1 MSASLRN
8 DTTGST
14 TLSISLPASIY
25 RAVQRAMAARV
36 CEASLIVQRAL
47 VPYLQGEGFLPEE
60 EKRRFEFFW
69 KLVWHVVEKAKEIAK
84 NGTFPESV
92 TLDAINAAM
101 KDDWW
106 VTGYRDYVGTD
117 IFRTGVPEKGPLNRE
132 IGFRVKEALGA
143 QVKKDPSGKTANTKV
158 LGSVIQ
164 SYTPLLP
171 A

>member
-8 DTTGST
+8 DMVGST
-14 TLSISLPASIY
+14 TLSISLPAAIH
-25 RAVQRAMAARV
+25 RALQQTMAAQG

-47 VPYLQGEGFLPEE
+47 VPYLSDEGFFPEE
-60 EKRRFEFFW
+60 AKRRFELFW
-69 KLVWHVVEKAKEIAK
+69 KLVGHVVRKAQEIAK
-84 NGTFPESV
+84 DGSFPESV

-106 VTGYRDYVGTD
+106 VDGYRDYIGTD
-117 IFRTGVPEKGPLNRE
+117 IFRTGVAEKGPLNRE

-143 QVKKDPSGKTANTKV
+143 QVRKDPSGKTANTKV

>member
-1 MSASLRN
+1 MSASPRN
-8 DTTGST
+8 DMAGST
-14 TLSISLPASIY
+14 TLSISLPAPLH
-25 RAVQRAMAARV
+25 RALQDAMAAQT

-47 VPYLQGEGFLPEE
+47 VVQLAKEGFLPED
-60 EKRRFEFFW
+60 EKRRFELFW
-69 KLVWHVVEKAKEIAK
+69 KLVGHVVKKAQHIAKE
-84 NGTFPESV
+84 GTFPESV

-101 KDDWW
+101 KDNWW
-106 VTGYRDYVGTD
+106 VSGYRDYIGTD

-143 QVKKDPSGKTANTKV
+143 QVKKDSNGKTANTKV

-171 A
+171 G